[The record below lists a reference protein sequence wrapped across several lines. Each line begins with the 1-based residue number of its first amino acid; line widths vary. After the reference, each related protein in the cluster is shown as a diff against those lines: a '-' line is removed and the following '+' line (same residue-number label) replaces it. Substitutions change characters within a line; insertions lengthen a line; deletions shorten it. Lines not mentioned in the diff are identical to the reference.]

1 LVTFKLSRGSL
12 QLGQFTLRPEMIIP
26 KMRWWEWAWYVPA
39 VVASGLAYDRLSD
52 WLEGMLAPI
61 PVLGWFSWLITL
73 VSMGVLFTEISYV
86 TLPARQA
93 RKDAPGEGVLAC
105 ALWLCGVGLQWMLG
119 DHLPW

>member
-1 LVTFKLSRGSL
+1 MTFKLSRGSL

-26 KMRWWEWAWYVPA
+26 RMRWWEWAWYVPA
-39 VVASGLAYDRLSD
+39 VVASGLVYDRLSD
-52 WLEGMLAPI
+52 WLEGVLAPI

-73 VSMGVLFTEISYV
+73 VSLGVLFTGISYV

-105 ALWLCGVGLQWMLG
+105 ALWLCGVGLQWMLR
-119 DHLPW
+119 DHLLW